1 MAELDV
7 TRIVRSARTNL
18 RRRLA
23 RRPIAFVLSGGGSQG
38 SFEVGV
44 LRYLYDDL
52 NVRPAILVG
61 SSVGAIIAAK
71 LAEGDD
77 EESGTRAID
86 ELEDIWRGL
95 ASNSDMWL
103 TEPWLD
109 KLRSQVTWASELRGR
124 AGEHGT
130 VGSQA
135 RVVMRMLG
143 EIVRNPPEAD
153 GTVDALRQAMRAKSL
168 LRMDPVRA
176 IVEGSI
182 DPARVAASGLTLR
195 VGAVS
200 LESGELHYVD
210 ELGRMSQRDGTPIDR
225 EPVSLHDAVLA
236 SASIPVVFPPT
247 RVGDETYVDGG
258 VREILPL
265 SLAFGRLGAGHIFA
279 VVASAPGVDEWADA
293 SDRGLFDIARRVT
306 ADIGPD
312 EILRKEIDPPR
323 GWGRPRDGDRARGGR
338 PRRADDRSRA
348 DRGVDRLRLHARRR
362 RPARSRRRAVR
373 TEHRHRA
380 DARPP
385 PRGARSGPD
394 PAPGGRRGD
403 RPGRRRRIAGGPGRG
418 GARDLAGAGAAAGG
432 RGRAAA
438 ARQLR
443 GGDRAGQRAPRMSR
457 PGRAPVSSPCSNVTS
472 PATTVAT

>member
-7 TRIVRSARTNL
+7 TRIVRAARTNL

-23 RRPIAFVLSGGGSQG
+23 RHPIAFVLSGGGSQG

-77 EESGTRAID
+77 VEAGTRAID
-86 ELEDIWRGL
+86 ELEAIWRGL

-168 LRMDPVRA
+168 LRMDPVRG
-176 IVEGSI
+176 IVESSI
-182 DPARVAASGLTLR
+182 DPAKIAASGLQLR

-210 ELGRMSQRDGTPIDR
+210 ELGRMSERDGTPIDR
-225 EPVSLHDAVLA
+225 EPVSIHDAVLA

-247 RVGDETYVDGG
+247 RMGDETYVDGG

-279 VVASAPGVDEWADA
+279 VVASAPGVDEWPDA
-293 SDRGLFDIARRVT
+293 SERGLFDIARRVT

-323 GWGRPRDGDRARGGR
+323 GWGRRVTVIVPEVDVHDALTIDQELIAASIDYGYMRAADVLLDLDDEQRALSTDIALTPRA
-338 PRRADDRSRA
+338 
-348 DRGVDRLRLHARRR
+348 
-362 RPARSRRRAVR
+362 PA
-373 TEHRHRA
+373 
-380 DARPP
+380 
-385 PRGARSGPD
+385 RGARSGPD
-394 PAPGGRRGD
+394 APPPGGRRGH
-403 RPGRRRRIAGGPGRG
+403 RAWRR
-418 GARDLAGAGAAAGG
+418 
-432 RGRAAA
+432 
-438 ARQLR
+438 
-443 GGDRAGQRAPRMSR
+443 
-457 PGRAPVSSPCSNVTS
+457 
-472 PATTVAT
+472 